1 MARSTPGK
9 RMANSKLPSVAAA
22 LAQAAWH
29 YKLIRRREREDCFKA
44 FRLNH
49 WMAATLFAG
58 LVLGSAVSP

>member
-1 MARSTPGK
+1 MAFWW
-9 RMANSKLPSVAAA
+9 AA

-29 YKLIRRREREDCFKA
+29 YRLIRWREREDCFKA

-58 LVLGSAVSP
+58 LSLGFALAP